1 MREGGMEE
9 VMIIDVV
16 GFYPLS
22 IDALCMYS
30 LFKRIDLRLLDAPL
44 VTRPSASIHQARERH
59 GSE

>member
-44 VTRPSASIHQARERH
+44 VTQEF
-59 GSE
+59 